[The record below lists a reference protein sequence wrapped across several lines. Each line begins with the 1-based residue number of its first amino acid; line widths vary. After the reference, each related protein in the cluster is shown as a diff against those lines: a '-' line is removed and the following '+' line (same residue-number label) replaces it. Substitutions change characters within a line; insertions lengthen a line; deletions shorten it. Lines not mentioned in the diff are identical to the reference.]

1 MDATN
6 RNTALAS
13 AMVEELARCGV
24 REAVISPG
32 SRSTPL
38 ALALWRDPAV
48 QARVVLDERSA
59 GFFAL
64 GAAQA
69 TRTPVAVLCTSG
81 TAAANLH
88 PAVCEADESNVPL
101 IVLTADRPPE
111 LRGIGAGQTI
121 DQIKLYGSAVRWFC
135 EVGTHEAD
143 DAGLLHFRSV
153 ACRAFWTA
161 AGDPRP
167 GPVHLNVAWRDP
179 LGPESRPGEVTATSP
194 LALDG
199 RGDRPLTTVPPA
211 RSLPAEQLLD
221 SLVDRLRAT
230 SRGIIVAGR
239 MAEPGAAAAIAE
251 LALATG
257 YPILAEPTSQLRLG
271 GHDRSLVVGAYE
283 AIARARPDAL
293 IPELVL
299 RFGEMP
305 TCKAL
310 RQWIATLEQTPQL
323 VIDPAHAWN
332 DPGRIAGAI
341 VRADAGPVAR
351 GLASR
356 MQQAEVDES
365 WSRAWLT
372 AAAAAEAA
380 IGAELDAAQH
390 PTEPGLHRALGRAY
404 GDGELVYTASSM
416 PIRDQEAFVESAD
429 ADVLFLANR
438 GANGIDGLISSG
450 IGAAAASGRPTVIV
464 TGDLGLLHDLGG
476 LAAAGEAE
484 GPVRIVVVNNDGGAI
499 FGFLPQAE
507 QLDEAEFEALLG
519 TPRGV
524 DLVAAAALFGLDY
537 RRVDDL
543 AELAPALAAGTGLIE
558 IRVDRDENVALHER
572 LGAVAIEALERE
584 LSRGSV
590 SPTRSGSSASSLS
603 SVSASSPAGSES
615 ATMPAPAK
623 RWAMR
628 SRSSAERR
636 ATQNS
641 PSSVASIQPTGP
653 AYQPRSMSSSSEITR
668 SATSAGSPPTAGVGC
683 SSAASSTAESGS
695 ASCACTGVARCWM
708 LATLISSGSESAS
721 TQTDRGASL
730 RAMRRAT
737 ISCSLRF
744 FALCSSCSPR
754 WSSTAGSALRRVEPA
769 SATVAT
775 LAPAAAHQQLR
786 AGAEEHGLGRAD
798 AKAEAGGKRLT
809 QGPEEG
815 AWIVG

>member
-135 EVGTHEAD
+135 EVGVHEAD

-179 LGPESRPGEVTATSP
+179 LGPESRPAEVTATSP

-221 SLVDRLRAT
+221 SLADRLRAT

-305 TCKAL
+305 TCKPL

-323 VIDPAHAWN
+323 VIDPQHAWN

-356 MQQAEVDES
+356 MQHGRGRRIVVAGVAH
-365 WSRAWLT
+365 SRRGRRSGDRRRARRG
-372 AAAAAEAA
+372 AASDRAGPARAPSAAPMA
-380 IGAELDAAQH
+380 
-390 PTEPGLHRALGRAY
+390 
-404 GDGELVYTASSM
+404 TASSSI
-416 PIRDQEAFVESAD
+416 PRRACRSATRRRSSSRRGP
-429 ADVLFLANR
+429 DVLFLANR

-543 AELAPALAAGTGLIE
+543 TELAPALAAGTGLIE
-558 IRVDRDENVALHER
+558 VRVDRRQNVALHER
-572 LGAVAIEALERE
+572 LGAVAIEALRRAAEATDPAGTGCLPPAVPARPGRERHVAV
-584 LSRGSV
+584 RT
-590 SPTRSGSSASSLS
+590 PPGSSA
-603 SVSASSPAGSES
+603 P
-615 ATMPAPAK
+615 
-623 RWAMR
+623 
-628 SRSSAERR
+628 RR
-636 ATQNS
+636 N
-641 PSSVASIQPTGP
+641 VRLI
-653 AYQPRSMSSSSEITR
+653 
-668 SATSAGSPPTAGVGC
+668 
-683 SSAASSTAESGS
+683 SGS
-695 ASCACTGVARCWM
+695 RT
-708 LATLISSGSESAS
+708 
-721 TQTDRGASL
+721 
-730 RAMRRAT
+730 
-737 ISCSLRF
+737 
-744 FALCSSCSPR
+744 
-754 WSSTAGSALRRVEPA
+754 EPA
-769 SATVAT
+769 S
-775 LAPAAAHQQLR
+775 
-786 AGAEEHGLGRAD
+786 
-798 AKAEAGGKRLT
+798 
-809 QGPEEG
+809 
-815 AWIVG
+815 